1 MDGRLFFLF
10 LFVIFSLL
18 EGDSFMSFSSRE
30 SRRSVPS
37 FFFLSLFGSFP
48 FFPYINIIICVPCLG
63 NCSALIRAFPSI
75 RIYQLPLWTAEHS
88 LYLLLITLDHSQH
101 QSAITLMGCL
111 YRAMTDFG
119 SKRRKANERT
129 NERTS
134 HCCARGNKRAA
145 GNSANF
151 V

>member
-1 MDGRLFFLF
+1 MNGKSSPCPKTLMAVFFFFFLLSSHYWRGTVLYRSAAESPGVQSRLFFF
-10 LFVIFSLL
+10 
-18 EGDSFMSFSSRE
+18 
-30 SRRSVPS
+30 
-37 FFFLSLFGSFP
+37 FGSFP

-88 LYLLLITLDHSQH
+88 LYLLLVTLDHSQH
-101 QSAITLMGCL
+101 QSAITLIGCL

-129 NERTS
+129 NPSLLCE
-134 HCCARGNKRAA
+134 GK
-145 GNSANF
+145 
-151 V
+151 

>member
-1 MDGRLFFLF
+1 MNGKSSPCPKTLMAVCFFSFCFFLITGGGQF
-10 LFVIFSLL
+10 YVVQQQRVPAFSP
-18 EGDSFMSFSSRE
+18 
-30 SRRSVPS
+30 V

-101 QSAITLMGCL
+101 QSAITLIGCL

-129 NERTS
+129 NPSLLCE
-134 HCCARGNKRAA
+134 GK
-145 GNSANF
+145 
-151 V
+151 